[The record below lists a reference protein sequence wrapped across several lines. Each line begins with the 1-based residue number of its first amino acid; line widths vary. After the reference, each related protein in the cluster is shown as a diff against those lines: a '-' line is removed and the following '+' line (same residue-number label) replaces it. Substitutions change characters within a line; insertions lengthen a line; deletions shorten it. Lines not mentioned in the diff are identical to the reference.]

1 MVFTRSEVGTS
12 GNLTTFQTRRS
23 GLLFSRSLAMRF
35 WHFHHLP
42 SIRAGG
48 YVQLGGF
55 TYEEDL
61 ALIARE
67 NWI

>member
-1 MVFTRSEVGTS
+1 
-12 GNLTTFQTRRS
+12 
-23 GLLFSRSLAMRF
+23 MRF

-61 ALIARE
+61 AIIARE